1 MSDDPQTPAPAPQ
14 SGTDTPPPPPPPLLE
29 DPALIAEVVREA
41 PPEHG
46 KR

>member
-1 MSDDPQTPAPAPQ
+1 MSDDPQPPAPAPQ
-14 SGTDTPPPPPPPLLE
+14 SGTDAPPPPPLLE

-41 PPEHG
+41 PPESG